1 MENLLFFLRFEGEL
15 SRREKSYLYDG
26 HTLLTD
32 ARINFGLESFMSAFL
47 AFVRY
52 GKRSKPRVS
61 VANEL
66 RITVISEAASETLE
80 ERRASI

>member
-32 ARINFGLESFMSAFL
+32 ARINFGLKLSMSAFL
-47 AFVRY
+47 A
-52 GKRSKPRVS
+52 VS
-61 VANEL
+61 RE
-66 RITVISEAASETLE
+66 
-80 ERRASI
+80 